1 MTENLCGVHLQQRLG
16 LALQKE
22 NARALLR
29 RFSQDPAY
37 NEESSLAGIL
47 AEDVCNRGDMEI

>member
-1 MTENLCGVHLQQRLG
+1 MQQRLG

-29 RFSQDPAY
+29 RFSQFPAY

-47 AEDVCNRGDMEI
+47 AEDVCTRVDMET